1 MHWNKKEEA
10 RKYTWTQMMRVSV
23 DNLENSPYGHINDF
37 DLCVQSEKLEK
48 NWKDR
53 KIFSI
58 RAT

>member
-1 MHWNKKEEA
+1 
-10 RKYTWTQMMRVSV
+10 MRVSV